1 MTRHRGPG
9 DGEKAATLSNDTNKS
24 QPEDEDVALAQ
35 ILQQQERAF
44 LELRGA
50 PQGRDEGP
58 PPGLTE
64 DEELA
69 WRLMREE
76 EALFQHRMMA
86 MAGLEPAGSS
96 GALGIDSGSVED
108 ELVDHQDQYH
118 HQGGERP
125 GWTERPTRADRDGA
139 RADFA
144 TMDPENLTYEELMT
158 LGDLAGTVPCG
169 LTEEQVGR
177 LLHSTY
183 GELAGADGGRGDQ
196 PCIVC
201 QLEFEAEDPAIKLP
215 CSHVFHGECLRPWL
229 SRSKKCPFC
238 SQEVGGI

>member
-108 ELVDHQDQYH
+108 ELVDHQTSITTKA
-118 HQGGERP
+118 ES
-125 GWTERPTRADRDGA
+125 A
-139 RADFA
+139 R
-144 TMDPENLTYEELMT
+144 
-158 LGDLAGTVPCG
+158 
-169 LTEEQVGR
+169 VGR
-177 LLHSTY
+177 S
-183 GELAGADGGRGDQ
+183 AQPGRTVTAPVRFRHHGSR
-196 PCIVC
+196 
-201 QLEFEAEDPAIKLP
+201 K
-215 CSHVFHGECLRPWL
+215 SH
-229 SRSKKCPFC
+229 
-238 SQEVGGI
+238 I